1 MLAWLAAQTGRDQFS
16 DWLRTD
22 LVVILMTVSGSYV
35 LMRLVAFVADY
46 QIHAVR
52 TRQRAALDPAVQRE
66 GADRAAAFGALR
78 WGLGFVIVVVAST
91 SVLLR
96 LNLPSSALVFLGSI
110 VGAGLGFGAQQ
121 MVGDVIA
128 GIYIIAERQF
138 GVGDIV
144 RVGPLGIV
152 GWVEG
157 RVEEVTLRVTK
168 LRTFD
173 GDLVSVANGVL
184 RHNVNMSRDWSRVL
198 VTVDVPHTDDLAA
211 AISTI
216 SRVCAELSSDEA
228 FAPLLTEAPTVL
240 GLEEVTADY
249 ARVRIAGRSLPVQQ
263 WKVERE
269 LRLRI
274 ALALQAARGAA

>member
-1 MLAWLAAQTGRDQFS
+1 
-16 DWLRTD
+16 
-22 LVVILMTVSGSYV
+22 
-35 LMRLVAFVADY
+35 
-46 QIHAVR
+46 
-52 TRQRAALDPAVQRE
+52 
-66 GADRAAAFGALR
+66 
-78 WGLGFVIVVVAST
+78 
-91 SVLLR
+91 
-96 LNLPSSALVFLGSI
+96 
-110 VGAGLGFGAQQ
+110 
-121 MVGDVIA
+121 VGDVIA

-198 VTVDVPHTDDLAA
+198 VTIDVPRSDDLAS
-211 AISTI
+211 AIATI
-216 SRVCAELSSDEA
+216 SSVCAALSSDEA
-228 FAPLLTEAPTVL
+228 FAPLLTEAPAVL
-240 GLEEVTADY
+240 GLEEITADY
-249 ARVRIAGRSLPVQQ
+249 SRVRIAGRSLPVQQ

-274 ALALQAARGAA
+274 ALALQAAKDVA